1 MEVDMGKEYSSTE
14 VVTIVEG
21 FKGDL
26 KDTRK
31 EIKADIGVLSA
42 KMDKQ
47 DQVIHDRISSCNRA
61 HDVTIHDIDKRLL
74 IKETSNGFKFNA
86 LTHEDRR
93 IAMKEDKRK
102 KYWELIQRGLMFT
115 ACSSVLAGIA
125 SFVWAIL
132 KGGIKVT
139 LGG

>member
-1 MEVDMGKEYSSTE
+1 MGKEYSSTE

-21 FKGDL
+21 FKSDL

-31 EIKADIGVLSA
+31 EIKVDIGALS
-42 KMDKQ
+42 DKLDRK
-47 DQVIHDRISSCNRA
+47 DQQLHDRISNCSRA
-61 HDVTIHDIDKRLL
+61 HDLTINKIDKRLL
-74 IKETSNGFKFNA
+74 IKETENGFKFGA
-86 LTHEDRR
+86 LKEEDRK
-93 IAMKEDKRK
+93 IIIKEEKRK
-102 KYWELIQRGLMFT
+102 KYWELIQRGLMIT

-125 SFVWAIL
+125 SLVWAVL